1 MAPEP
6 KTDPTDSEQ
15 TKPWHFKPGQSGNPT
30 GRPKGSRN
38 KLSEDFVAKL
48 YDDFTEHGADAIQKC
63 RTESPETYVKVI
75 AGLLP
80 KDIHISASPL
90 EEMSADDI
98 AGALARIDAIRVAF
112 AGQDGAA
119 ATSRVTAAEER
130 KPH

>member
-1 MAPEP
+1 MPPDAENTP
-6 KTDPTDSEQ
+6 DEQ
-15 TKPWHFKPGQSGNPT
+15 RTLGKPWVPGQSGNPS

-48 YDDFTEHGADAIQKC
+48 YDDFTAHGQAAIEAC
-63 RTESPETYVKVI
+63 RASSPETYVKVI

-80 KDIHISASPL
+80 KEMHISASPL

-98 AGALARIDAIRVAF
+98 ADALTRIAALRTALIGSDGNAAHSRV
-112 AGQDGAA
+112 GAA
-119 ATSRVTAAEER
+119 EDR

>member
-1 MAPEP
+1 MTTDAENTPKVQRTIGEP
-6 KTDPTDSEQ
+6 
-15 TKPWHFKPGQSGNPT
+15 WKPGQSGNPN

-48 YDDFTEHGADAIQKC
+48 YDDFTAHGQAAIEEC
-63 RTESPETYVKVI
+63 RAKSPETYVKVI

-80 KDIHISASPL
+80 KEMHISASPL

-98 AGALARIDAIRVAF
+98 AEALTRIAALRTALLGADGSAAPGRT
-112 AGQDGAA
+112 GAA
-119 ATSRVTAAEER
+119 EDR